1 MHGIEG
7 MHGMCRFA
15 VKTMPLALSPGVVSS
30 CRSDEQRQAAVAAV
44 RAKMPKQVKRK
55 RRVITEDGMD
65 AGMEEYIDFI
75 YPDEGAP
82 APNLKLLE
90 VRYPND
96 LLAVSVVTRVARMKQ
111 CSGDALSTS

>member
-1 MHGIEG
+1 M
-7 MHGMCRFA
+7 R
-15 VKTMPLALSPGVVSS
+15 
-30 CRSDEQRQAAVAAV
+30 RSDEQRRAAVAAV

-55 RRVITEDGMD
+55 RRVVTEDGMD

-90 VRYPND
+90 VRY
-96 LLAVSVVTRVARMKQ
+96 LWLTVQGQWWASMLHR
-111 CSGDALSTS
+111 

>member
-1 MHGIEG
+1 MGLVLCHS
-7 MHGMCRFA
+7 RA
-15 VKTMPLALSPGVVSS
+15 VMMR
-30 CRSDEQRQAAVAAV
+30 RSDEQRRAAVAAV

-55 RRVITEDGMD
+55 RRVVTEDGMD

-90 VRYPND
+90 VRYLCDGSQCQWCTSLPHRSHKAM
-96 LLAVSVVTRVARMKQ
+96 LCRVSPKR
-111 CSGDALSTS
+111 